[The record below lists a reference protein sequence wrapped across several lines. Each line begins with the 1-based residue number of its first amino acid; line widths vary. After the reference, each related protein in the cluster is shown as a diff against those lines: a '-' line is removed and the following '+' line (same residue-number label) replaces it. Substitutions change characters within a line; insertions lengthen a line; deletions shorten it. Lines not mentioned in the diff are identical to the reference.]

1 MNKLI
6 YGLLA
11 SMFVLTACFED
22 EGNYDYNVT
31 NPPHWLVDYT
41 QPTYFVGYQDSE
53 VVLNGAP
60 LFTWDTDSLQR
71 SEEVTYEWIVNGKT
85 VAEGIKVTMKTEELM
100 EKAGIMDYSGSM
112 GTYGTFNVVEKSTG
126 VKYMAKIM
134 LYCYPRYSS
143 GNWMILTDN
152 EGKAG
157 MAAVRQ
163 VGVMENGVQVSKYE
177 IVKNA
182 YEEANDGQ
190 SIAGKPIGLN
200 WALDRHIGQNGS
212 LTVITDQ
219 GGYELNAEDLTLYAM
234 IEGEQFLNGTPAGF
248 QLVARADHDGTDMY
262 QPATFLASADG
273 KIYTRVMSKNYLG
286 GKYLSEPY
294 YIDEKGYKV
303 SKFGNALFNGMIPC
317 YDELNRR
324 MLIAAVSLQE
334 VSVGTEGDKLLISQ
348 PKVVAMSGK
357 PSQGAPIGE
366 FPEGTEILYI
376 GLNRFY
382 TMNGQMVFV
391 CLYNLPGESGTQL
404 RHFSVYTTG
413 LMPNLDPWQFQLSD
427 KMLTERLDAS
437 SCFVSSGSNRLP
449 STCQMAARTIFY
461 SKGNQVHYILYD
473 GTMFATSQTKTMSLP
488 DVTSPITYLTLAY
501 YDCNQLFVGC
511 ENGDV
516 LIYDITTYDLPI
528 LLFKG
533 NVGAKVFKVRQLG
546 QQSPSNDKFN
556 D

>member
-163 VGVMENGVQVSKYE
+163 IGVMENGVQVSKY
-177 IVKNA
+177 
-182 YEEANDGQ
+182 
-190 SIAGKPIGLN
+190 
-200 WALDRHIGQNGS
+200 
-212 LTVITDQ
+212 
-219 GGYELNAEDLTLYAM
+219 
-234 IEGEQFLNGTPAGF
+234 
-248 QLVARADHDGTDMY
+248 
-262 QPATFLASADG
+262 
-273 KIYTRVMSKNYLG
+273 
-286 GKYLSEPY
+286 
-294 YIDEKGYKV
+294 
-303 SKFGNALFNGMIPC
+303 
-317 YDELNRR
+317 
-324 MLIAAVSLQE
+324 
-334 VSVGTEGDKLLISQ
+334 
-348 PKVVAMSGK
+348 
-357 PSQGAPIGE
+357 
-366 FPEGTEILYI
+366 
-376 GLNRFY
+376 
-382 TMNGQMVFV
+382 
-391 CLYNLPGESGTQL
+391 
-404 RHFSVYTTG
+404 
-413 LMPNLDPWQFQLSD
+413 
-427 KMLTERLDAS
+427 
-437 SCFVSSGSNRLP
+437 
-449 STCQMAARTIFY
+449 
-461 SKGNQVHYILYD
+461 
-473 GTMFATSQTKTMSLP
+473 
-488 DVTSPITYLTLAY
+488 
-501 YDCNQLFVGC
+501 
-511 ENGDV
+511 
-516 LIYDITTYDLPI
+516 
-528 LLFKG
+528 
-533 NVGAKVFKVRQLG
+533 
-546 QQSPSNDKFN
+546 
-556 D
+556 